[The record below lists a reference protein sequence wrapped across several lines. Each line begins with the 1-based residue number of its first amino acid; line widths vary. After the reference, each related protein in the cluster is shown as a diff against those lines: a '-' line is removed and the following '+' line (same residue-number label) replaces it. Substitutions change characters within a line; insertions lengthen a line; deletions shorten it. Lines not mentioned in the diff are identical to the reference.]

1 MDSMSATVYTDAAIR
16 SSDCTIF
23 APARWE
29 TSGCTAGILGPVTL
43 PDRLRWVLANRPRPD
58 GREWKPTPLS
68 VAAGLGRN
76 HLAQILDGR
85 VANPDLATMEA
96 VARVVGVSPAW
107 LALGVGTP
115 DDPAPAADQRPVGPP
130 RFGELASWRDLLSG
144 AKVRRPTM
152 PAWVWDRVARSFPLE
167 GASPTVAAVI
177 HAADGILEQTPPP
190 PSESRPRA

>member
-1 MDSMSATVYTDAAIR
+1 MDSIGATVYTFTESG

-23 APARWE
+23 GSSRLG
-29 TSGCTAGILGPVTL
+29 TSDCAAGILASVSL
-43 PDRLRWVLANRPRPD
+43 PERLRWVLANRPRHD

-115 DDPAPAADQRPVGPP
+115 DDPSSAADQRPAGPP